1 MIASTTIIWTTCLF
15 PPPIYKKVVVVST
28 IISIILLLR
37 EKQPSSSLLHNFF
50 ETIYIVAVAVAV
62 VFFFFIL
69 FLSSPS
75 FCSITATSNIIII
88 TIFILNMLSE
98 FPVSPSLVKLG
109 SPSLPGSSLSV
120 GGLSVAVHLYSW
132 TRVLLVSQKQY
143 WNRRST
149 SLWYRYVLAVQGQ

>member
-1 MIASTTIIWTTCLF
+1 MIASITINWTTGLF

-37 EKQPSSSLLHNFF
+37 EKQPSSSLLHNFSESF
-50 ETIYIVAVAVAV
+50 YIVAVAV
-62 VFFFFIL
+62 VFFFIL
-69 FLSSPS
+69 FLSSS
-75 FCSITATSNIIII
+75 SSSCSITATSNIIII

-143 WNRRST
+143 GNRRST
-149 SLWYRYVLAVQGQ
+149 SL